1 MLDGVIVIPC
11 YNEAKRLNLAAFRH
25 FARHMRSLRLLMVN
39 DGSRDN
45 TAELLDKLA
54 REHAQIEALHLS
66 PNGGK
71 AEAVR
76 RGILHACEQSPDFV
90 GYLDADLAT
99 PLEEV
104 PRFIDVLTRRD
115 DVQVVIGSRMRL
127 LGRNVRRRRLREF
140 LGRSFA
146 LVASHVIG
154 MPLRDTQCGAKV
166 FRVNEQLQAAFS
178 EPFNSRWIFDVE
190 ILARLKNGY
199 QAAGLGDVSQ
209 VVYELPLD
217 RWEEVPGSKLKSSDF
232 VKAIGELYTIFWRY
246 RWLGEVIP
254 PQSSEDTAAAPEST
268 PFQREHRRAA

>member
-1 MLDGVIVIPC
+1 MLNGVIVIPC
-11 YNEAKRLNLAAFRH
+11 YNEAKRLDLWAFRH
-25 FARHMRSLRLLMVN
+25 FAHHMRGLRLLMVN
-39 DGSRDN
+39 DGSRDD

-54 REHAQIEALHLS
+54 RENSQIEALHLS

-76 RGILHACEQSPDFV
+76 RGILAACEQSPDFV

-99 PLEEV
+99 PLEELPHFV
-104 PRFIDVLTRRD
+104 DVLTRRE
-115 DVQVVIGSRMRL
+115 DVQIVFGSRMRL
-127 LGRNVRRRRLREF
+127 LGRDVRRRRVRRL

-146 LVASHVIG
+146 IVASQVVGI
-154 MPLRDTQCGAKV
+154 PIYDTQCGAKI

-254 PQSSEDTAAAPEST
+254 AQFSEDTAAAPESS